1 METWGKSYDSVLL
14 TDEPYKNVRCTKEIF
29 EKARAE
35 YPEMLAVAFVM
46 NEDEIA
52 AAVANKYG
60 MIGSDAIIS
69 NGGGHPRAAGTF
81 PRVLGKYVREE
92 GRLSLIDGLRKM
104 TLTPAD
110 RLNLKSK
117 GRIKEGCDADL
128 TIFDPKTIKD
138 GATFEDI
145 TIKPTGI
152 RQVMVAGKTAL
163 KDGEIV
169 NGRLGGFVDYRK
181 LTR

>member
-60 MIGSDAIIS
+60 MRRMSAYRNAGKLYGHSNSITGPLILGGILKNAGHEVEVYEEL
-69 NGGGHPRAAGTF
+69 NGGINLKRLMETTDVFCISIMTSTAERGYVLADTIHRECGA
-81 PRVLGKYVREE
+81 RVLMGGYH
-92 GRLSLIDGLRKM
+92 
-104 TLTPAD
+104 A
-110 RLNLKSK
+110 
-117 GRIKEGCDADL
+117 
-128 TIFDPKTIKD
+128 
-138 GATFEDI
+138 
-145 TIKPTGI
+145 
-152 RQVMVAGKTAL
+152 TAL
-163 KDGEIV
+163 PEEVAEHVRRKQYQ
-169 NGRLGGFVDYRK
+169 GGA
-181 LTR
+181 